1 MSRWG
6 SQKNNR
12 AQAASAAVAVA
23 SQIMPAQDGASDS
36 SVPAFVSKQN
46 MLIPQSSVTGAFH
59 GVEQQID
66 IVIDRTIGK
75 IIDLNLQF
83 NLTVTDPTGEA
94 PYTLATTPYF
104 VTRVDYM
111 IAGQVIETQYND
123 TLFAEVV
130 TFQSDQ
136 ELATTAPL
144 LNVATGSMATGYGF
158 QIQRTSTSNS
168 KDFTFWL
175 PLSGFLPSAQVYAK
189 GFSSEIRVRLYLAPT
204 ILSVGTAINN
214 YTTDSRVTVNLNNLY
229 LWAEEAGI
237 SREADAQLMQAHQ
250 AGINYRSVIRNVWSK
265 TQNVLTA
272 NAVQTD
278 TMNSFSA
285 DSAALLLYLKSNSVD
300 VAWQTTRFPLVSMY
314 LLDGQ
319 GAQLTQVLPAQL
331 VESIVSPGVTPLA
344 SSFINSEVFT
354 TYLFPFCSSLDRV
367 RFGKVLGAYPLSGTE
382 RVVITPTAETS
393 AAVADQGS
401 LLETVVSW
409 DYAIMY
415 VQAGRVQGVLR
426 SSGSS

>member
-66 IVIDRTIGK
+66 IVIDRSIGK

-83 NLTVTDPTGEA
+83 NLTVNDSTGDSG
-94 PYTLATTPYF
+94 YTLATTPYF

-144 LNVATGSMATGYGF
+144 LNVATGSAAAYGF

-204 ILSVGTAINN
+204 ILSVGTVNG

-285 DSAALLLYLKSNSVD
+285 DSAALLLYLKSNSQN

-382 RVVITPTAETS
+382 RVVITPTTATHD
-393 AAVADQGS
+393 ACVAQDS